1 MASARHEEI
10 LEAALEVFAERGYR
24 GASIDAV
31 AERAGLTRQGVL
43 HYYPSKKR
51 LLFAM
56 MRLREDLN
64 RRHVHSDWND
74 PDMPS
79 RLAEALA
86 FDQGIPSLAQV
97 HSVVMAEAAT
107 GQEPARGF
115 ARERYREL
123 IDMLTEGFTGRF
135 GERLPSGLTPRTAA
149 TALMALFE
157 GMQQQW
163 MVDSDDERYQDTVRE
178 TMAVLLLGAEP
189 AGERPTDTR
198 PTGTRSTDTQPADA
212 RPASVRAG

>member
-1 MASARHEEI
+1 MTSARREEI
-10 LEAALEVFAERGYR
+10 LGAAMEVFAERGYR

-51 LLFAM
+51 LLFALLH
-56 MRLREDLN
+56 LREDLN
-64 RRHVHSDWND
+64 RQHSKGDWND

-123 IDMLTEGFTGRF
+123 INQITDGFTGRF
-135 GERLPSGLTPRTAA
+135 GERLPSGLTPRAAA

-163 MVDSDDERYQDTVRE
+163 MVDSDDERYQETLRDTL
-178 TMAVLLLGAEP
+178 TVLLLGAPPTEVRP
-189 AGERPTDTR
+189 AVTR
-198 PTGTRSTDTQPADA
+198 PGSMQ
-212 RPASVRAG
+212 AG

>member
-1 MASARHEEI
+1 MVSARREEI
-10 LEAALEVFAERGYR
+10 LRAALEVFAERGYR

-43 HYYPSKKR
+43 HYYPSRKR
-51 LLFAM
+51 LLFALLH
-56 MRLREDLN
+56 LRDDLN
-64 RRHVHSDWND
+64 RQHMHSDWND
-74 PDMPS
+74 PDMPA

-86 FDQGIPSLAQV
+86 FDQGMPSLAQV

-123 IDMLTEGFTGRF
+123 IETITKDLAGRF
-135 GERLPSGLTPRTAA
+135 GERLPSGLTPGTAA

-157 GMQQQW
+157 GIQQQW
-163 MVDSDDERYQDTVRE
+163 VVDCDDERYQDTVRDAL
-178 TMAVLLLGAEP
+178 AVLLLG
-189 AGERPTDTR
+189 
-198 PTGTRSTDTQPADA
+198 TQPAPPPSPV
-212 RPASVRAG
+212 PAAKG